1 MVNEPELYLH
11 GTLDDGLEV
20 NLSEYHTDFCQ
31 WLAEPEKEPGEKPEP
46 LCFLGVDQ
54 PESEG
59 WEQWRSMSGAVLH
72 MKLPKEPHQVD
83 HVCRLARAQW
93 KRGGAF
99 VIEVPDQPVRRD
111 AWKRLRSQVQGSSAS
126 QRLFRKRRLVS
137 NVADQVRCQAADA
150 DDLMVFCRAPVE
162 QNPEPNFENT
172 VAETYTID
180 LDNLEEIERGEDE
193 AAVPED
199 PAGEEA
205 VSSPPVREPTK
216 QEKEAVEKL
225 HRNLGHPS
233 NSSLART
240 LKVSGA
246 EEHIWRYAKTGFRC
260 PACSSGV
267 LPKPA
272 RPATIPK
279 SFAPNVVIAI
289 DLFEFPA
296 WNGEGT
302 DRYLNAIC
310 LGTNFQLV
318 EKVRSKQP
326 GAIWAALARGWAR
339 ILGFPQIILLDQG
352 TEFLGEF
359 RQNAHDMVVLVH
371 CIGARAPYQN
381 GRCERLGALFK
392 TMLQKALWSCPPTS
406 SEDFKLLLRE
416 VESAKNRLSDR
427 SGFSPSQRML
437 GETPRTTGELL
448 ADEMVDVVLKGV
460 SGEMEKRLQ
469 AKRAAQK
476 AFAEVNTSQAVRK
489 AMRAR
494 ARTQRTFRPGDI
506 IFVWRSWKAQGIKK
520 QAWVGPGVVV
530 LPDGPNAYVNVKGR
544 LWRVANEHLREG
556 TSEEMRGIEAV
567 HQVFDELRERFRRP
581 GRAWRG
587 GGPHSGAQASA
598 GQQENYEDPVRA
610 EGEAR
615 GLPRQEPPV
624 PVPEVA
630 VPMRRRCKKRCRSR
644 RSPNRRFPKFRCRPK
659 ICAGILRKSPRRSQK
674 WREFLASPNRTWSLE
689 SMPGRRPSS

>member
-1 MVNEPELYLH
+1 MRLHRARGIVLLRDLPGGERARALPARHAGRRARGELVQVPRGFLPM
-11 GTLDDGLEV
+11 GGRARKRAGRQARTSV
-20 NLSEYHTDFCQ
+20 F
-31 WLAEPEKEPGEKPEP
+31 PG
-46 LCFLGVDQ
+46 GDQ
-54 PESEG
+54 PESED
-59 WEQWRSMSGAVLH
+59 WERWRSMSEAVLH

-99 VIEVPDQPVRRD
+99 VIEVPDRPVRRD

-137 NVADQVRCQAADA
+137 NVADQVRYQAADT
-150 DDLMVFCRAPVE
+150 DDLMVLYRAPVE
-162 QNPEPNFENT
+162 QDPEQDFENT
-172 VAETYTID
+172 AAETYAID
-180 LDNLEEIERGEDE
+180 LDNLEEIERGEEE
-193 AAVPED
+193 AAAPED

-246 EEHIWRYAKTGFRC
+246 EEHVWRYAKTGFRC

-279 SFAPNVVIAI
+279 TFAPNVVVAI

-339 ILGFPQIILLDQG
+339 VLGFPQIILLDQG

-359 RQNAHDMVVLVH
+359 RQNAHDMGVLVH

-381 GRCERLGALFK
+381 GRCERHGALFK

-427 SGFSPSQRML
+427 SGFSPAQRML

-520 QAWVGPGVVV
+520 QAWVGPGVAAEC
-530 LPDGPNAYVNVKGR
+530 LCECQRQALARGKRTPPR
-544 LWRVANEHLREG
+544 RHLRGDARHRGSAPGLRRVEG
-556 TSEEMRGIEAV
+556 PFQKA
-567 HQVFDELRERFRRP
+567 RP
-581 GRAWRG
+581 CAWRG
-587 GGPHSGAQASA
+587 GGPHSGAQAPA
-598 GQQENYEDPVRA
+598 GATREL
-610 EGEAR
+610 R
-615 GLPRQEPPV
+615 GPGASR
-624 PVPEVA
+624 
-630 VPMRRRCKKRCRSR
+630 R
-644 RSPNRRFPKFRCRPK
+644 RSPRTTTTSGGGSGA
-659 ICAGILRKSPRRSQK
+659 AGAGTGSGRSH
-674 WREFLASPNRTWSLE
+674 
-689 SMPGRRPSS
+689 GRGARSDAGAAGP